1 MEYLGKGAVVEF
13 TSPLGGSEP
22 TPKRSRFFRISL
34 FAALISLIGTTFAL
48 NIQLNDNDSF
58 EYGQGL
64 YRITSCDQFVGID
77 LGSSSTTPY
86 SDGLSR
92 VKNIRLQGL
101 DVGRCANTSIRIRL
115 YDNSNADPMELFTN
129 PSYYSNGVTY
139 PCCTDTG
146 TAVILVFAANAT
158 QSTALASTTLISP
171 SGKNINKGDRA
182 QSLSYNTTTGIFTIA
197 FNTPLAIM
205 QKVARTTLESASN
218 V

>member
-13 TSPLGGSEP
+13 TSPLGGSESA
-22 TPKRSRFFRISL
+22 PKRSRIFRIAL
-34 FAALISLIGTTFAL
+34 FASLISLIGTTFAL
-48 NIQLNDNDSF
+48 NIQLNGNNSF

-86 SDGLSR
+86 ADGLSR
-92 VKNIRLQGL
+92 VSNIRIQGL

-115 YDNSNADPMELFTN
+115 YDNASSTPLNLFTN
-129 PSYYSNGVTY
+129 PEYYKSGVTY
-139 PCCTDTG
+139 PCCTETG

-158 QSTALASTTLISP
+158 QSSALASTTLISP

-197 FNTPLAIM
+197 FNTPLAI
-205 QKVARTTLESASN
+205 VRDVERTTLESASN